1 MSTRPAARTAGRPAE
16 ASAPQAPDTLPGL
29 LAARAGRRPGQVAL
43 REKEFGIWQE
53 TTWAEYLARVRSFAL
68 GLADLGVARGD
79 RIAIIGDNRPE
90 WVIAELAAQSLGALP
105 LGLYQ
110 DSIAPELARM
120 LAAAEAR
127 VVVAED
133 QEQVDKVLEV
143 RGRTSSLEHVVYYDP
158 RGMHAYD
165 EPGLTAFEEVEALGE
180 TRHERAPGEFGEL
193 LAAVHPGDTALL
205 CTTSGTT
212 SVPKLAML
220 SHANLIAMAGQLAD
234 VDPMGRD
241 DEFVS
246 FLPMAWIGEQMM
258 GVASALLA
266 GFTVNFPEE
275 TATVQA
281 DMREIGPAFL
291 MSPPRIWE
299 NMVSDVQVM
308 AEDATPLK
316 RRMYRWA
323 MREGH
328 AAAEARSGGRDVV
341 RTDPAEP
348 DAGHRASGR
357 RNGRALF
364 LTRLRHRLADWTV
377 LGPIR
382 DHLGLS
388 RVRRAYTGG
397 AALGPDVFRFFH
409 AIGVNL
415 KQLYGQTEVSGISV
429 VHRDDDIRFHTVGRP
444 FPETAIRISDE
455 GEILSR
461 SPAVFQGYFRNAQ
474 ATDEALR
481 DGWLH
486 SGDAGYFEDDGH
498 LVVIDRLADVM
509 KLPDGSNFSP
519 QFVENKLKF
528 SPYIREAVV
537 FGGDDAPFVTA
548 MIAIDMENA
557 GQWAERR
564 RIPYTTFTDLARRSE
579 VCALTASHV
588 RNVNEELPH
597 AARIRRFLLLHK
609 ELHADDAELTRT
621 RKVRRRHIAERF
633 GDIIGALQGDGD
645 SVTVDTEI
653 TYQDGRAARVAHEL
667 RIETLD
673 APASSPSAAQ
683 PSPPLADQPSPPPA
697 ARDAPPSA
705 ARQPGAP

>member
-1 MSTRPAARTAGRPAE
+1 MQPTQRNTRAGNPTH
-16 ASAPQAPDTLPGL
+16 TLPGL
-29 LAARAGRRPGQVAL
+29 LARRAKDRPDQVAL

-53 TTWAEYLARVRSFAL
+53 TTWAGFLDRVRSFAL
-68 GLADLGVARGD
+68 GLVELGVEQGD

-90 WVIAELAAQSLGALP
+90 WVIAELGAQAIGALP

-110 DSIAPELARM
+110 DSISAELARM
-120 LAAAEAR
+120 LEAAEAR
-127 VVVAED
+127 VIVAED

-143 RGRTSSLEHVVYYDP
+143 RDRVPGLEYIVYYDP
-158 RGMHAYD
+158 RGMYGYKA
-165 EPGLTAFEEVEALGE
+165 PGLMSFEAVEALGD
-180 TRHERAPGEFGEL
+180 RFGDRFPHEFDRRLVAIE
-193 LAAVHPGDTALL
+193 PGDIALL

-220 SHANLIAMAGQLAD
+220 SHANLLAMAEQMVS
-234 VDPMGRD
+234 VDPMEPG

-246 FLPMAWIGEQMM
+246 FLPLAWIGEQMV

-275 TATVQA
+275 TGTVRA
-281 DMREIGPAFL
+281 DIREIGPAFM

-308 AEDATPLK
+308 AEDTTPLK
-316 RRMYRWA
+316 RWMYRWA
-323 MREGH
+323 MREGVR
-328 AAAEARSGGRDVV
+328 AAEARFEGGDGEGPNRGVAGAG
-341 RTDPAEP
+341 RLPA
-348 DAGHRASGR
+348 
-357 RNGRALF
+357 
-364 LTRLRHRLADWTV
+364 RLRHRLADWTV
-377 LGPIR
+377 FQPIR
-382 DHLGLS
+382 DQLGLS

-429 VHRDDDIRFHTVGRP
+429 VHRDGDIRFHTVGQP
-444 FPETAIRISDE
+444 FPQTEIRISED
-455 GEILSR
+455 GEILCR
-461 SPAVFQGYFRNAQ
+461 SPAVFQGYFRNQ
-474 ATDEALR
+474 DATAEALA

-509 KLPDGSNFSP
+509 KLPDGTNFSP

-528 SPYIREAVV
+528 SPYVREAVV
-537 FGGDDAPFVTA
+537 FGGGGAPFVTA

-557 GQWAERR
+557 GQWAERH
-564 RIPYTTFTDLARRSE
+564 RIPYTTFTDLARRAE
-579 VCALTASHV
+579 VYGLVRDHV
-588 RNVNEELPH
+588 ATINRDLPP

-621 RKVRRRHIAERF
+621 RKVRRRHIAGRF
-633 GDIIGALQGDGD
+633 ADIIAALSGDGD
-645 SVTVDTEI
+645 SVTVATEI
-653 TYQDGRAARVAHEL
+653 TYQDGRTAEVAHEL
-667 RIETLD
+667 RIETMD
-673 APASSPSAAQ
+673 
-683 PSPPLADQPSPPPA
+683 
-697 ARDAPPSA
+697 
-705 ARQPGAP
+705 

>member
-1 MSTRPAARTAGRPAE
+1 MTGGHGVAPAADSPA
-16 ASAPQAPDTLPGL
+16 TLPGL
-29 LAARAGRRPGQVAL
+29 LARHAASAPHGIAL

-53 TTWAEYLARVRSFAL
+53 TTWADYLARVRSFSL
-68 GLADLGVARGD
+68 GLLDLGVDRGD

-90 WVIAELAAQSLGALP
+90 WVIGELAAQSIGALP

-110 DSIAPELARM
+110 DSIPAELEKMLRAADVRM
-120 LAAAEAR
+120 
-127 VVVAED
+127 VIAED

-143 RGRTSSLEHVVYYDP
+143 RAQVPGLQHIVYYDP
-158 RGMHAYD
+158 RGMYGYRAQ
-165 EPGLTAFEEVEALGE
+165 GLMAFEEVEVLGD
-180 TRHERAPGEFGEL
+180 RRRDRFPGEFDQRCAEIR
-193 LAAVHPGDTALL
+193 PEDTALL

-212 SVPKLAML
+212 SIPKLAML
-220 SHANLIAMAGQLAD
+220 SHASLLAMAAQLCD
-234 VDPMGRD
+234 VDPVDPG

-246 FLPMAWIGEQMM
+246 FLPMAWIGEQMV

-275 TATVQA
+275 TATVRQ

-316 RRMYRWA
+316 RRVYSWA
-323 MREGH
+323 MKEGLE
-328 AAAEARSGGRDVV
+328 AAEARSN
-341 RTDPAEP
+341 
-348 DAGHRASGR
+348 GR
-357 RNGRALF
+357 RPGLSARI
-364 LTRLRHRLADWTV
+364 RHRIADWTV
-377 LGPIR
+377 FHPVR
-382 DHLGLS
+382 DQLGLN

-429 VHRDDDIRFHTVGRP
+429 VHRDGDIRFHTVGTP
-444 FPETAIRISDE
+444 FPQTEIRISDE
-455 GEILSR
+455 GEILCR
-461 SPAVFQGYFRNAQ
+461 SPAVFQGYFRNPQ
-474 ATDEALR
+474 ATAETLEN
-481 DGWLH
+481 GWLH

-509 KLPDGSNFSP
+509 KLPDGTNFSP

-528 SPYIREAVV
+528 SPHVREAVV
-537 FGGDDAPFVTA
+537 FGGGGAPFVTT

-557 GQWAERR
+557 GQWAERH
-564 RIPYTTFTDLARRSE
+564 RIPYTTFTDLARRAE
-579 VCALTASHV
+579 VYRLIRGHV
-588 RNVNEELPH
+588 RSVNEDLPK

-621 RKVRRRHIAERF
+621 RKVRRRYIADRF
-633 GDIIGALQGDGD
+633 GDIIAALQGDGD
-645 SVTVDTEI
+645 AIPVTTEI
-653 TYQDGRAARVAHEL
+653 TYQDGRTAEVTHEL
-667 RIETLD
+667 RIETME
-673 APASSPSAAQ
+673 S
-683 PSPPLADQPSPPPA
+683 
-697 ARDAPPSA
+697 
-705 ARQPGAP
+705 PGASDAAANDGAGAP